1 MEPGVSGSGEE
12 KREAKGMS
20 VIPKGIRSGLRIRGL
35 RQRWLISAVVPILL
49 LMLSAVAVF
58 TVASAQYY
66 YSSMISGLENRARIA
81 AESFTAY
88 GVKSYSEY
96 YRLASY
102 SVETFEEKDV
112 LELQFINTNGR
123 VQVSSYG
130 LTAGTSPGT
139 SDITQAVES
148 GVPVPFQGRDPQT
161 DENILSVSY
170 PLRFGSRTV
179 GVLRYVTSLRAVDH
193 QIFINFLISVGLALL
208 VLVLVVF
215 SNAIFIN
222 NVVEPVAVVSDA
234 ARRISGGSYGI
245 RIDNHYRDELGE
257 LVDNINDMSLKISQ
271 AEQIQQ
277 EFVSSVSH
285 ELRTPLTAIN
295 GWAETLGVDP
305 LGNPEQTRRGLGII
319 EKESRR
325 LTSMVEEL
333 LDFTKIQDGRFTLRI
348 DTVDLAA
355 ELEDTVYTYRELF
368 IQEGLEV
375 DYTPSDQELP
385 TIAADGERMKQ
396 VFSNVL
402 DNARK
407 HGGAG
412 KRIDVSTELE
422 NGSIVIRVRDYG
434 PGIPPEELPFVKQ
447 KFYKGSSKARGSGI
461 GLAVCDEIVK
471 LHGGTF
477 EVANASE
484 GGTGAVVTISIP
496 VNAMAELERDGKN
509 L

>member
-1 MEPGVSGSGEE
+1 MRTM
-12 KREAKGMS
+12 KKGGRRPVS
-20 VIPKGIRSGLRIRGL
+20 VIPKSIRRALRIRGL
-35 RQRWLISAVVPILL
+35 RQRWLVSAVLPIVLL
-49 LMLSAVAVF
+49 VMLAVAAF
-58 TVASAQYY
+58 TIASAQYY
-66 YSSMISGLENRARIA
+66 YNGMRSGLEARARVA
-81 AESFTAY
+81 AETFTGY

-130 LTAGTSPGT
+130 LTAGTKPGT
-139 SDITQAVES
+139 ADIASAVAGTMDS
-148 GVPVPFQGRDPQT
+148 FQGRDPQT
-161 DENILSVSY
+161 GESILSVSS
-170 PLRFGSRTV
+170 PLYFNARVV
-179 GVLRYVTSLRAVDH
+179 GVLRYVTSLRAVEH
-193 QIFINFLISVGLALL
+193 QILLDFFAAAGLALL
-208 VLVLVVF
+208 VVALSVL

-245 RIDNHYRDELGE
+245 RIENRYRDELGE

-295 GWAETLGVDP
+295 GWAETLEADP
-305 LGNPEQTRRGLGII
+305 LGKPEQTRRGLAII
-319 EKESRR
+319 GKESRR
-325 LTSMVEEL
+325 LTTMVEEL

-348 DTVDLAA
+348 DTVDLVS
-355 ELEDTVYTYRELF
+355 ELEDTIYTYRELF
-368 IQEGLEV
+368 RQEGIEV
-375 DYTPSDQELP
+375 DYDPGEEDYP
-385 TIAADGERMKQ
+385 PIAADGERMKQ

-402 DNARK
+402 DNASK

-412 KRIDVSTELE
+412 KRIDVSVRRADDAE
-422 NGSIVIRVRDYG
+422 VIRVRDYG

-471 LHGGTF
+471 LHGGSF
-477 EVANASE
+477 DIANAGDGQS
-484 GGTGAVVTISIP
+484 GAVVTITIP
-496 VNAMAELERDGKN
+496 MTPLGESEKGIK
-509 L
+509 

>member
-1 MEPGVSGSGEE
+1 MTVF
-12 KREAKGMS
+12 
-20 VIPKGIRSGLRIRGL
+20 PKNFRKNLRIRGL
-35 RQRWLISAVVPILL
+35 RQRWLISAALPVVLL
-49 LMLSAVAVF
+49 VMSAVAIY
-58 TVASAQYY
+58 TLASAQYY
-66 YSSMISGLENRARIA
+66 YNSMLSGLEARARVA
-81 AESFTAY
+81 ADTFTGY
-88 GVKSYSEY
+88 GVRSYNEY

-123 VQVSSYG
+123 VQASSYG

-139 SDITQAVES
+139 VDVES
-148 GVPVPFQGRDPQT
+148 AIGGNIGHFQGRDPQT
-161 DENILSVSY
+161 GENILAVSC
-170 PLRFGSRTV
+170 PLLFNSRV
-179 GVLRYVTSLRAVDH
+179 MGVLRYVTSLRAVEH
-193 QIFINFLISVGLALL
+193 QILVNFLIAAGLAIAVV
-208 VLVLVVF
+208 VLILI
-215 SNAIFIN
+215 SNTLFIN

-245 RIDNHYRDELGE
+245 RIDNHYQDELGE

-295 GWAETLGVDP
+295 GWAETLAVDP
-305 LGNPEQTRRGLGII
+305 LGNAEQTKRGLAII

-325 LTSMVEEL
+325 LTGMVEEL
-333 LDFTKIQDGRFTLRI
+333 LDFTKIQDGRFTLRV
-348 DTVDLAA
+348 DTVDLVS
-355 ELEDTVYTYRELF
+355 ELEDTIYTYRELF
-368 IQEGLEV
+368 RQEGIEV
-375 DYTPSDQELP
+375 AYDPGDEDIP
-385 TIAADGERMKQ
+385 TVAADGERMKQ
-396 VFSNVL
+396 VCSNVL
-402 DNARK
+402 DNASK

-412 KRIDVSTELE
+412 KRIDVSAALE
-422 NGSIVIRVRDYG
+422 DESIVIRVRDYG

-477 EVANASE
+477 EVSNADDGQS
-484 GGTGAVVTISIP
+484 GAVVTIAIP
-496 VNAMAELERDGKN
+496 TSVTAELEK
-509 L
+509 

>member
-1 MEPGVSGSGEE
+1 MPDH
-12 KREAKGMS
+12 
-20 VIPKGIRSGLRIRGL
+20 PKGIRKSLRIRGL
-35 RQRWLISAVVPILL
+35 RQRWLVSAVLPVVLL
-49 LMLSAVAVF
+49 VMLAVAVF
-58 TVASAQYY
+58 TIASAQYY
-66 YSSMISGLENRARIA
+66 YNSMRTGLETRARIA
-81 AESFTAY
+81 ADTFTGY
-88 GVKSYSEY
+88 GVKSYGEY

-102 SVETFEEKDV
+102 SVETFEEKDQ
-112 LELQFINTNGR
+112 LELQFINANGR

-139 SDITQAVES
+139 SDIES
-148 GVPVPFQGRDPQT
+148 AIGGSLGHFQGRDPQT
-161 DENILSVSY
+161 GENILSVSS
-170 PLRFGSRTV
+170 PLLFNSRVV
-179 GVLRYVTSLRAVDH
+179 GVLRYVTSLRAVEH
-193 QIFINFLISVGLALL
+193 QILLNFLAATVLALL
-208 VLVLVVF
+208 VVAMIVL
-215 SNAIFIN
+215 SNALFIN

-245 RIDNHYRDELGE
+245 RIDNHYQDELGE

-295 GWAETLGVDP
+295 GWAETLSVDP
-305 LGNPEQTRRGLGII
+305 MGNAEQTVRGLGII

-325 LTSMVEEL
+325 LTAMVEEL

-348 DTVDLAA
+348 DTVDLIS
-355 ELEDTVYTYRELF
+355 ELEDMIYTYRELF
-368 IQEGLEV
+368 RQEGIEV
-375 DYTPSDQELP
+375 DYTPPDVDIP
-385 TIAADGERMKQ
+385 PIAADGERMKQ

-402 DNARK
+402 DNASK

-412 KRIDVSTELE
+412 KRIDVSAEASD
-422 NGSIVIRVRDYG
+422 GSIVIRVRDYG
-434 PGIPPEELPFVKQ
+434 PGIPAEELPFVKQ

-477 EVANASE
+477 DVANADD
-484 GGTGAVVTISIP
+484 GNTGAVVTITIP
-496 VNAMAELERDGKN
+496 MAPLGESEKE
-509 L
+509 

>member
-1 MEPGVSGSGEE
+1 
-12 KREAKGMS
+12 MS
-20 VIPKGIRSGLRIRGL
+20 VIPKGIRRSLRIRGL
-35 RQRWLISAVVPILL
+35 RQRWLISAVLPIVLL
-49 LMLSAVAVF
+49 VMLVVAVF
-58 TVASAQYY
+58 TIVSAQYY
-66 YSSMISGLENRARIA
+66 YNSMLSGLENRARIA
-81 AESFTAY
+81 VDTFSGY

-130 LTAGTSPGT
+130 LTAGTLPGT
-139 SDITQAVES
+139 SDIETAIAGEMDS
-148 GVPVPFQGRDPQT
+148 FRGRDPQT
-161 DENILSVSY
+161 GENILSVSS
-170 PLRFGSRTV
+170 PLLFNARVV
-179 GVLRYVTSLRAVDH
+179 GVLRYVTSLRAVQH
-193 QIFINFLISVGLALL
+193 QILVNFAAATVLALL
-208 VLVLVVF
+208 IVALTVL

-305 LGNPEQTRRGLGII
+305 LSNPEQTRRGLAII

-333 LDFTKIQDGRFTLRI
+333 LDFTKMQDGRFTLRV
-348 DTVDLAA
+348 DTVDLVC
-355 ELEDTVYTYRELF
+355 ELEDTIYTYRELF
-368 IQEGLEV
+368 RQEGIEV
-375 DYTPSDQELP
+375 NYDPGEEEYP
-385 TIAADGERMKQ
+385 TVAADGERMKQ

-412 KRIDVSTELE
+412 ARIDVSAAVE

-471 LHGGTF
+471 LHGGVF
-477 EVANASE
+477 EVANADD
-484 GGTGAVVTISIP
+484 GATGAVVTITIP
-496 VNAMAELERDGKN
+496 VNVTAKEEIM
-509 L
+509 

>member
-1 MEPGVSGSGEE
+1 MP
-12 KREAKGMS
+12 
-20 VIPKGIRSGLRIRGL
+20 VIPKSIRRSLHIRGL
-35 RQRWLISAVVPILL
+35 RQRWLVSSVLPVVLL
-49 LMLSAVAVF
+49 VMFAVALF
-58 TVASAQYY
+58 TIASAQYC
-66 YSSMISGLENRARIA
+66 YSGMRSGLETRGRIA
-81 AESFTAY
+81 AETFAGY
-88 GVKSYSEY
+88 GVKSYGEY

-102 SVETFEEKDV
+102 SVESFEEKDKR
-112 LELQFINTNGR
+112 ELQFINVNGR

-139 SDITQAVES
+139 PDITAAINGETGS
-148 GVPVPFQGRDPQT
+148 FQGRDPQT
-161 DENILSVSY
+161 GENIMSVSS
-170 PLRFGSRTV
+170 PLYFNSRVV
-179 GVLRYVTSLRAVDH
+179 GVLRYVTSMRQAQHRVFFD
-193 QIFINFLISVGLALL
+193 FLVSTGIALL
-208 VLVLVVF
+208 AVVLTML
-215 SNAIFIN
+215 SNALFIN

-245 RIDNHYRDELGE
+245 RIDNHYHDELGE

-295 GWAETLGVDP
+295 GWAETLAVDP
-305 LGNPEQTRRGLGII
+305 LGNAEQTRRGLAII

-325 LTSMVEEL
+325 LTGMVEEL

-348 DTVDLAA
+348 DTVDLIA
-355 ELEDTVYTYRELF
+355 ELEDTIYTYRELF
-368 IQEGLEV
+368 GQEGIEV
-375 DYTPSDQELP
+375 NYTPDDAEIP
-385 TIAADGERMKQ
+385 PIAADGERMKQ

-402 DNARK
+402 DNASK

-412 KRIDVSTELE
+412 KRIDVSAKLE
-422 NGSIVIRVRDYG
+422 DGGIVIRVRDYG

-477 EVANASE
+477 EIANADE
-484 GGTGAVVTISIP
+484 GTGAVVTVTLP
-496 VNAMAELERDGKN
+496 LTPLGETETE
-509 L
+509 

>member
-1 MEPGVSGSGEE
+1 MTVF
-12 KREAKGMS
+12 
-20 VIPKGIRSGLRIRGL
+20 PKNFRKNLRIRGL
-35 RQRWLISAVVPILL
+35 RQRWLISAALPVVLL
-49 LMLSAVAVF
+49 VMTAVAVF

-66 YSSMISGLENRARIA
+66 YNSMLSGLEARARVA
-81 AESFTAY
+81 ADTFTGY
-88 GVKSYSEY
+88 GVRSYNEY

-123 VQVSSYG
+123 VQASSYG

-139 SDITQAVES
+139 VDVES
-148 GVPVPFQGRDPQT
+148 AIGGNIGHFQGRDPQT
-161 DENILSVSY
+161 GENILAVSC
-170 PLRFGSRTV
+170 PLLFNSRV
-179 GVLRYVTSLRAVDH
+179 MGVLRYVTSLRAVEH
-193 QIFINFLISVGLALL
+193 QILVNFLIAAGLAIAVV
-208 VLVLVVF
+208 VLILI
-215 SNAIFIN
+215 SNTLFIN

-245 RIDNHYRDELGE
+245 RIDNHYQDELGE

-295 GWAETLGVDP
+295 GWAETLAVDP
-305 LGNPEQTRRGLGII
+305 LGNAEQTKRGLAII

-325 LTSMVEEL
+325 LTGMVEEL
-333 LDFTKIQDGRFTLRI
+333 LDFTKIQDGRFTLRV
-348 DTVDLAA
+348 DTVDLVS
-355 ELEDTVYTYRELF
+355 ELEDTIYTYRELF
-368 IQEGLEV
+368 RQEGIEV
-375 DYTPSDQELP
+375 AYDPGDEDIP
-385 TIAADGERMKQ
+385 TVAADGERMKQ
-396 VFSNVL
+396 VCSNVL
-402 DNARK
+402 DNASK

-412 KRIDVSTELE
+412 KRIDVSAALE
-422 NGSIVIRVRDYG
+422 DESIVIRVRDYG

-477 EVANASE
+477 EVSNADDGQS
-484 GGTGAVVTISIP
+484 GAVVTIAIP
-496 VNAMAELERDGKN
+496 TSVTAELEK
-509 L
+509 

>member
-1 MEPGVSGSGEE
+1 
-12 KREAKGMS
+12 
-20 VIPKGIRSGLRIRGL
+20 
-35 RQRWLISAVVPILL
+35 
-49 LMLSAVAVF
+49 MLAVAVF
-58 TVASAQYY
+58 TIASAQYY
-66 YSSMISGLENRARIA
+66 YSSMRSGLEARARIA
-81 AESFTAY
+81 ADTFMGY
-88 GVKSYSEY
+88 GVKSYNEY

-102 SVETFEEKDV
+102 SVETFEEKDQ
-112 LELQFINTNGR
+112 LELQFINSNGR

-139 SDITQAVES
+139 PDIASAV
-148 GVPVPFQGRDPQT
+148 GGAIGAFRGRDPQT
-161 DENILSVSY
+161 GENIMSVAS
-170 PLRFGSRTV
+170 PLLFNSRVV
-179 GVLRYVTSLRAVDH
+179 GVLRYVTSLRAVER
-193 QIFINFLISVGLALL
+193 QILINFLASTVLALL
-208 VLVLVVF
+208 VVALIVL

-245 RIDNHYRDELGE
+245 RIDNHYQDELGE

-295 GWAETLGVDP
+295 GWAETLAVDP
-305 LGNPEQTRRGLGII
+305 LGNGEQTRRGLGII

-325 LTSMVEEL
+325 LTAMVEEL
-333 LDFTKIQDGRFTLRI
+333 LDFTKIQDGRFTLRV
-348 DTVDLAA
+348 DTVDLIS
-355 ELEDTVYTYRELF
+355 ELEDTIYTYHELF
-368 IQEGLEV
+368 RQEGI
-375 DYTPSDQELP
+375 ELNYSP
-385 TIAADGERMKQ
+385 PEEDVPAIAADGERMKQ

-402 DNARK
+402 DNACK
-407 HGGAG
+407 HGGSG
-412 KRIDVSTELE
+412 KRIDVSAGTE
-422 NGSIVIRVRDYG
+422 NASIVVRVRDHG

-477 EVANASE
+477 QVSNADD
-484 GGTGAVVTISIP
+484 GDTGVVVTISLPIS
-496 VNAMAELERDGKN
+496 VLGEDNK
-509 L
+509 

>member
-1 MEPGVSGSGEE
+1 
-12 KREAKGMS
+12 MS
-20 VIPKGIRSGLRIRGL
+20 FGKGIRNTLRIRGL
-35 RQRWLISAVVPILL
+35 RQRWLVSAVLPVALL
-49 LMLSAVAVF
+49 VMMAVAVF

-66 YSSMISGLENRARIA
+66 YSSMRAGLEARARVA
-81 AESFTAY
+81 ADAFTGY
-88 GVKSYSEY
+88 GVRSYSEY

-139 SDITQAVES
+139 SDIAQAVES
-148 GVPVPFQGRDPQT
+148 GGMQFFQGRDPQT

-170 PLRFGSRTV
+170 PLRFGARTV
-179 GVLRYVTSLRAVDH
+179 GVLRYVTSLRAVER
-193 QIFINFLISVGLALL
+193 QIFVSFLLAAALAVV
-208 VLVLVVF
+208 VLVLIVL

-245 RIDNHYRDELGE
+245 RIDNHYQDELGE

-295 GWAETLGVDP
+295 GWAETLEADP
-305 LGNPEQTRRGLGII
+305 TGNPEQTRRGLDII
-319 EKESRR
+319 KKESRR
-325 LTSMVEEL
+325 LTGMVEEL
-333 LDFTKIQDGRFTLRI
+333 LDFTKIQDGRFTLRV
-348 DTVDLAA
+348 DTVDLVS
-355 ELEDTVYTYRELF
+355 ELEDTIFTYRELF
-368 IQEGLEV
+368 RQEGIEV
-375 DYTPSDQELP
+375 SYTPADEDFP
-385 TIAADGERMKQ
+385 TVAADGERMKQ

-402 DNARK
+402 DNASK

-412 KRIDVSTELE
+412 KRIDVSAALE
-422 NGSIVIRVRDYG
+422 NGSIVVRVRDYG

-471 LHGGTF
+471 LHGGVF
-477 EVANASE
+477 DVANADDGAS
-484 GGTGAVVTISIP
+484 GAVVTIAIP
-496 VNAMAELERDGKN
+496 AGVTGESEL
-509 L
+509 

>member
-1 MEPGVSGSGEE
+1 MQVTPRS
-12 KREAKGMS
+12 
-20 VIPKGIRSGLRIRGL
+20 IRRSLRIRGL
-35 RQRWLISAVVPILL
+35 RQRWLISAALPVVLL
-49 LMLSAVAVF
+49 LMAAVAVF
-58 TVASAQYY
+58 TIASAQYY
-66 YSSMISGLENRARIA
+66 YSSMLSGLEARARVA
-81 AESFTAY
+81 ADTFTAY
-88 GVKSYSEY
+88 GVRSYNEY

-123 VQVSSYG
+123 VQASSYG
-130 LTAGTSPGT
+130 LTAGTLPDT
-139 SDITQAVES
+139 ADIERAIAGELAH
-148 GVPVPFQGRDPQT
+148 FQGRDPQT
-161 DENILSVSY
+161 GEAILAVSC
-170 PLRFGSRTV
+170 PLLFNSRV
-179 GVLRYVTSLRAVDH
+179 MGVLRYVTSLRAVER
-193 QIFINFLISVGLALL
+193 QIRVNFLIAAGLALL
-208 VLVLVVF
+208 VVVLILF
-215 SNAIFIN
+215 SNVIFIN

-295 GWAETLGVDP
+295 GWAETLAVDP
-305 LGNPEQTRRGLGII
+305 LGNAEQTKRGLGII

-325 LTSMVEEL
+325 LTTMVEEL
-333 LDFTKIQDGRFTLRI
+333 LDFTKIQDGRFTLRV
-348 DTVDLAA
+348 DTVDLVS
-355 ELEDTVYTYRELF
+355 ELEDTIYTYRELF
-368 IQEGLEV
+368 RQEGIEV
-375 DYTPSDQELP
+375 AYAPPEDDIPP
-385 TIAADGERMKQ
+385 VAADGERMKQ

-402 DNARK
+402 DNASK

-412 KRIDVSTELE
+412 RRVDVSAAAE
-422 NGSIVIRVRDYG
+422 NGGVVVRVRDYG

-477 EVANASE
+477 EVSNADD
-484 GGTGAVVTISIP
+484 GQTGAVVTISIP
-496 VNAMAELERDGKN
+496 MSVTGEPEKV
-509 L
+509 